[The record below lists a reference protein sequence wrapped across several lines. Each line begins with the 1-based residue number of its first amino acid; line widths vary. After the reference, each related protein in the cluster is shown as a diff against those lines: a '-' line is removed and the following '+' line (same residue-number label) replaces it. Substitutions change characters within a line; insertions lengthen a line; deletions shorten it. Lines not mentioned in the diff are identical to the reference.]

1 MPALPDDVLNFW
13 LAAGPAKWFTHNRNF
28 DAAIQLKFEPTHHA
42 AARGEY
48 AAWETTAE
56 GCCALLILLD
66 QFPRNLYRGTAHSY
80 ATDPLARRIAEKA
93 LASGFDKVVDRQ
105 LRPFFYLPF
114 SHSEAPADQER
125 AVALYSAADTF
136 VLPSRQD
143 NLPNTGLEAH
153 ACGTPVVAFNIGG
166 LPDIVEDQVTGALA
180 ARCQLRRR
188 VATIT

>member
-28 DAAIQLKFEPTHHA
+28 DAAIQLKFDPTHHA

-125 AVALYSAADTF
+125 AVALYSAAEDPDGLKWA
-136 VLPSRQD
+136 VLHEDIIARFGRFPHRNAALGRESTTQE
-143 NLPNTGLEAH
+143 L
-153 ACGTPVVAFNIGG
+153 AFLSDGG
-166 LPDIVEDQVTGALA
+166 FSG
-180 ARCQLRRR
+180 
-188 VATIT
+188 